1 MRKLTI
7 YFSSYAIHPKETMF
21 NPLKTFTKLTHLCSS
36 YMGISLS
43 ICSDP
48 AIHRCSTRSFFE
60 KSRKFYSRTP
70 IKKKLCYKCFP
81 ANFIN
86 FLEQIFHTTRP
97 SDYSCFPI

>member
-60 KSRKFYSRTP
+60 KRNSVTSV
-70 IKKKLCYKCFP
+70 
-81 ANFIN
+81 
-86 FLEQIFHTTRP
+86 FLRIL
-97 SDYSCFPI
+97 